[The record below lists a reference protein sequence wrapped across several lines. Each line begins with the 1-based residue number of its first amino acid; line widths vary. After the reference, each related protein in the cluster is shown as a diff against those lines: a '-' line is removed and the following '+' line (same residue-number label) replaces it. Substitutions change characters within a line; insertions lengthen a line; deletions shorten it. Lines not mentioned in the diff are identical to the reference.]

1 MSDQMS
7 LQRGRFQEL
16 LRHDRLVV
24 MPGGC
29 TPLFARMAQEAG
41 FECFF
46 LAGSQTSA
54 FVYGVPD
61 VGVMGL
67 RDMADHARSVAAHCD
82 IPVLVDGDTGY
93 GGAVNVRYAVQEF
106 VRSGAAALQIEDQE
120 APKKSG
126 TSAGRRLISLDEAV
140 GKYRAAVDARDE
152 LDPSFAICARTDAI
166 GAEAGGTGES
176 PDRTRGTGES
186 PDRTGGAG
194 ETPDRTGGAGESP
207 DRTEGFEEAVERA
220 AAYVREGGVDF
231 VWLNSVQSR
240 EELGEACARIPG
252 PVLATWGGPRP
263 APTLEE
269 LERLGVRIALYPVL
283 ASRPGAQ
290 AVWEMLHDFRERGT
304 AAIEDWNARAAESRW
319 GAVDMGRLVGAD
331 RVRALEERYLPQDQ
345 RRDYDTTFGHRPG
358 GS

>member
-166 GAEAGGTGES
+166 GAEPGGA
-176 PDRTRGTGES
+176 GES

-194 ETPDRTGGAGESP
+194 EPP
-207 DRTEGFEEAVERA
+207 VRTEGFEEAVERA

-269 LERLGVRIALYPVL
+269 LERLGVRIALYPVV

-304 AAIEDWNARAAESRW
+304 AAIEDWNARATESRW
-319 GAVDMGRLVGAD
+319 GAVDLGRLVGAD
-331 RVRALEERYLPQDQ
+331 GVRALEERYLPQDQ

-358 GS
+358 GA

>member
-1 MSDQMS
+1 MSDHMS

-16 LRHDRLVV
+16 LRRDRLVV

-82 IPVLVDGDTGY
+82 IPVLVDADTGY
-93 GGAVNVRYAVQEF
+93 GGAVNVHYAVQEF

-126 TSAGRRLISLDEAV
+126 TSGGRRLIPVDEAV

-166 GAEAGGTGES
+166 GAEAGGRGES
-176 PDRTRGTGES
+176 PHGTGGRGES
-186 PDRTGGAG
+186 PHGTA
-194 ETPDRTGGAGESP
+194 
-207 DRTEGFEEAVERA
+207 GFEEAVERA
-220 AAYVREGGVDF
+220 AAYAREGGVDF
-231 VWLNSVQSR
+231 VWLNSAQSR
-240 EELGEACARIPG
+240 EELREACARIPA
-252 PVLATWGGPRP
+252 PVLTSWGGPRP

-269 LERLGVRIALYPVL
+269 LEQLGVRIALYPVV
-283 ASRPGAQ
+283 ASKPGAQ
-290 AVWEMLHDFRERGT
+290 AVWELLNDFRERGT
-304 AAIEDWNARAAESRW
+304 AAIEEWNARAAESRW
-319 GAVDMGRLVGAD
+319 GPVDLGRLVGAD
-331 RVRALEERYLPQDQ
+331 GVRGLEERYLPQDQ

-358 GS
+358 GA

>member
-1 MSDQMS
+1 MSDHMS

-16 LRHDRLVV
+16 LRRDGLVV

-93 GGAVNVRYAVQEF
+93 GGAVNVHYAVQEF

-126 TSAGRRLISLDEAV
+126 TSAGRRLIPVDEAV
-140 GKYRAAVDARDE
+140 GKYRAAVDARDS

-166 GAEAGGTGES
+166 GAEGG
-176 PDRTRGTGES
+176 
-186 PDRTGGAG
+186 
-194 ETPDRTGGAGESP
+194 
-207 DRTEGFEEAVERA
+207 GFEEAVERA

-231 VWLNSVQSR
+231 VWLNSAQSR
-240 EELGEACARIPG
+240 EELREACARIPAA
-252 PVLATWGGPRP
+252 VLTSWGGPRP
-263 APTLEE
+263 APTLDE
-269 LERLGVRIALYPVL
+269 LEQLGVRIALYPVV

-290 AVWEMLHDFRERGT
+290 AVWEMLHEFRERGT
-304 AAIEDWNARAAESRW
+304 AAIEEWNARAAESRW
-319 GAVDMGRLVGAD
+319 GPVDMGRLVGAD
-331 RVRALEERYLPQDQ
+331 GVRGLEERYLPQDQ

-358 GS
+358 GA

>member
-1 MSDQMS
+1 MSDHMS

-16 LRHDRLVV
+16 LRRDGLVV

-93 GGAVNVRYAVQEF
+93 GGAVNVHYAVQEF

-126 TSAGRRLISLDEAV
+126 TSAGRRLIPVDEAV
-140 GKYRAAVDARDE
+140 GKYRAAVDARDS

-166 GAEAGGTGES
+166 GAEGG
-176 PDRTRGTGES
+176 
-186 PDRTGGAG
+186 
-194 ETPDRTGGAGESP
+194 
-207 DRTEGFEEAVERA
+207 GFEEAVERA

-231 VWLNSVQSR
+231 VWLNSAQSR
-240 EELGEACARIPG
+240 EELREACARIPA
-252 PVLATWGGPRP
+252 PVLTSWGGPRP
-263 APTLEE
+263 APTLDE
-269 LERLGVRIALYPVL
+269 LEQLGVRIALYPVV

-290 AVWEMLHDFRERGT
+290 AVWEMLNDFRERGT
-304 AAIEDWNARAAESRW
+304 AAIEEWNARAAESRW
-319 GAVDMGRLVGAD
+319 GPVDMGRLVGAD
-331 RVRALEERYLPQDQ
+331 GVRGLEERYLPQDQ

-358 GS
+358 GA

>member
-1 MSDQMS
+1 MSDHMS

-16 LRHDRLVV
+16 LRRDGLVV

-93 GGAVNVRYAVQEF
+93 GGAVNVHYAVQEF

-126 TSAGRRLISLDEAV
+126 TSAGRRLIPVDEAV
-140 GKYRAAVDARDE
+140 GKYRAAVDARDS

-166 GAEAGGTGES
+166 GAEGG
-176 PDRTRGTGES
+176 
-186 PDRTGGAG
+186 
-194 ETPDRTGGAGESP
+194 
-207 DRTEGFEEAVERA
+207 GFEEGVERA

-231 VWLNSVQSR
+231 VWLNSAQSR
-240 EELGEACARIPG
+240 EELREACARIPAA
-252 PVLATWGGPRP
+252 VLTSWGGPRP
-263 APTLEE
+263 APTLDE
-269 LERLGVRIALYPVL
+269 LEQLGVRIALYPVV
-283 ASRPGAQ
+283 ASKPGAQ

-304 AAIEDWNARAAESRW
+304 AAIEEWNARAAQSRW
-319 GAVDMGRLVGAD
+319 GAVDLGRLTGAD
-331 RVRALEERYLPQDQ
+331 GVRRLEERYLPQDQ

-358 GS
+358 GA

>member
-1 MSDQMS
+1 MSDHMS
-7 LQRGRFQEL
+7 LQRGRFREL
-16 LRHDRLVV
+16 LRRDRLVV

-29 TPLFARMAQEAG
+29 TPLFARMTQEAG

-93 GGAVNVRYAVQEF
+93 GGAVNVHYAVQEF

-126 TSAGRRLISLDEAV
+126 TSAGRRLIPVDEAV

-166 GAEAGGTGES
+166 GAEAGRSGES
-176 PDRTRGTGES
+176 PHETG
-186 PDRTGGAG
+186 
-194 ETPDRTGGAGESP
+194 
-207 DRTEGFEEAVERA
+207 GFEEAVERA
-220 AAYVREGGVDF
+220 AAYAREGGVDF
-231 VWLNSVQSR
+231 VWLNSAQSR
-240 EELGEACARIPG
+240 EELREACARIPA
-252 PVLATWGGPRP
+252 PVLTSWGGPRP

-269 LERLGVRIALYPVL
+269 LEQLGVRIALYPVV
-283 ASRPGAQ
+283 ASKPGAQ
-290 AVWEMLHDFRERGT
+290 AVWELLNDFREQGT
-304 AAIEDWNARAAESRW
+304 AAIEEWNARAAESRW
-319 GAVDMGRLVGAD
+319 GPVDIGRLVGAD
-331 RVRALEERYLPQDQ
+331 GVRGLEERYLPQDQ

-358 GS
+358 GA

>member
-1 MSDQMS
+1 MSDHMS

-16 LRHDRLVV
+16 LRRDGLVV

-93 GGAVNVRYAVQEF
+93 GGAVNVHYAVQEF

-126 TSAGRRLISLDEAV
+126 TSAGRRLIPVDEAV
-140 GKYRAAVDARDE
+140 GKYRAAVDARDS

-166 GAEAGGTGES
+166 GAEGG
-176 PDRTRGTGES
+176 
-186 PDRTGGAG
+186 
-194 ETPDRTGGAGESP
+194 
-207 DRTEGFEEAVERA
+207 GFEEGVERA

-231 VWLNSVQSR
+231 VWLNSAQSR
-240 EELGEACARIPG
+240 EELREACARIPA
-252 PVLATWGGPRP
+252 PVLTSWGGPRP
-263 APTLEE
+263 APTLDE
-269 LERLGVRIALYPVL
+269 LEQLGVRIALYPVV
-283 ASRPGAQ
+283 ASKPGAQ
-290 AVWEMLHDFRERGT
+290 AVWELLHDFRERGT
-304 AAIEDWNARAAESRW
+304 AAIEEWNARAAESRW
-319 GAVDMGRLVGAD
+319 GPVDMGRLVGAD
-331 RVRALEERYLPQDQ
+331 GVRGLEERYLPQDQ

-358 GS
+358 GA